1 MYKIEIE
8 IGPYDWSS
16 NEKVTIET
24 SNFELISII
33 QEFIEFQKDHNWC
46 VEYDVTDEYEYNQCD
61 EDDEDFDIVMEFG
74 EDEAEE
80 EEYNIG
86 DWYYDEDGS
95 VWERIM

>member
-8 IGPYDWSS
+8 VGEYDWSS

-24 SNFELISII
+24 SDFDKIAII
-33 QEFIEFQKDHNWC
+33 QEFIEFQKDHGWC
-46 VEYDVTDEYEYNQCD
+46 VEYDVTEEYEYNQCD
-61 EDDEDFDIVMEFG
+61 EDDCIDLV
-74 EDEAEE
+74 EDETADD

>member
-8 IGPYDWSS
+8 IGDYAWSVD
-16 NEKVTIET
+16 EKLTIET
-24 SNFELISII
+24 SDFDKIAII
-33 QEFIEFQKDHNWC
+33 QEFIEFQKDHGWC
-46 VEYDVTDEYEYNQCD
+46 VEYDVTEEYELNQCD
-61 EDDEDFDIVMEFG
+61 EDDEDFAIVMEFD
-74 EDEAEE
+74 EDEVEE

>member
-8 IGPYDWSS
+8 VGEYNWSS
-16 NEKVTIET
+16 DEKVTIET

-46 VEYDVTDEYEYNQCD
+46 VEYDVTEEYEYNQCD
-61 EDDEDFDIVMEFG
+61 EDEGIELV
-74 EDEAEE
+74 EDETADD